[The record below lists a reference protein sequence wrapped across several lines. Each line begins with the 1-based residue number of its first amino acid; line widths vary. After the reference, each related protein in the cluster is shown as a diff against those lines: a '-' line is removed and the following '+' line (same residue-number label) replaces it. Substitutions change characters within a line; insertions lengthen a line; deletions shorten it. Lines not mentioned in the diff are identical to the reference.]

1 MATWTYDITD
11 NIGKVR
17 LLIGDTDIVP
27 TTDAQFSDEEIQVFL
42 TMASSVLLIAAAYAL
57 ESWAATESAA
67 LDSEKVGDYAYTRG
81 AVNKK
86 ITLAKEYK
94 REAQLAIDA
103 EASSPYLTWSEMDLT
118 TVPDGIEMGE

>member
-1 MATWTYDITD
+1 MATWTYDITN

-27 TTDAQFSDEEIQVFL
+27 TTDAQFSDEEIQFFL
-42 TMASSVLLIAAAYAL
+42 SLASSSLLIAAAYAL

-67 LDSEKVGDYAYTRG
+67 LDSENVGDYAYTRG

-94 REAQLAIDA
+94 KEAAAALEA
-103 EASSPYLTWSEMDLT
+103 EAKSPYLTWAEMDLT
-118 TVPDGIEMGE
+118 TVPDGVEMGE